1 MSGGVCAGM
10 AFCAVV
16 FDFFEALYGFFVYG
30 AAGSLPGGG
39 KRGFAEAQKEQKA
52 AMAAG
57 QKRRTMKG
65 AESQVQK
72 IRLGAVTVRPF
83 NARFA
88 HRRRHGGKGAE
99 TESAMKRASK
109 FGKNSAKLFGN
120 AFGAGPCA
128 FLLICERAAC
138 CRAED
143 ICLRFFCIKYSIRLK
158 GFRKA
163 VQISVCRKIP
173 SCRFLFVS
181 PSLRWLSVS
190 GQVLGVAVFCF
201 LSPRIFHV
209 EFCIDCL
216 VHFRRGFVYR
226 GLVFMQV
233 CIGWAAVW
241 RLVFS
246 LSLADFYDG
255 FLRLRLCLFD
265 VCPLPILIF
274 GLIFG
279 VILAFVS
286 CFPRRQDAIRQRCGF
301 LLAGYC
307 PSLRSV
313 SASVYPVIPKRTGWV
328 LSCEKRLQ
336 VRVGIESIIIIIFL
350 YLAVLRVGF
359 AVFVCIVRK

>member
-30 AAGSLPGGG
+30 AAGSLPLCLAAVKEVLPRRKKS
-39 KRGFAEAQKEQKA
+39 KRQ

-163 VQISVCRKIP
+163 VQFSVCRKIP

-190 GQVLGVAVFCF
+190 GQSLGGDFCV
-201 LSPRIFHV
+201 LSPAF
-209 EFCIDCL
+209 FTL
-216 VHFRRGFVYR
+216 SFV
-226 GLVFMQV
+226 LT
-233 CIGWAAVW
+233 A
-241 RLVFS
+241 L
-246 LSLADFYDG
+246 
-255 FLRLRLCLFD
+255 
-265 VCPLPILIF
+265 LIF
-274 GLIFG
+274 
-279 VILAFVS
+279 AW
-286 CFPRRQDAIRQRCGF
+286 
-301 LLAGYC
+301 
-307 PSLRSV
+307 V
-313 SASVYPVIPKRTGWV
+313 SASGR
-328 LSCEKRLQ
+328 
-336 VRVGIESIIIIIFL
+336 
-350 YLAVLRVGF
+350 GF
-359 AVFVCIVRK
+359 